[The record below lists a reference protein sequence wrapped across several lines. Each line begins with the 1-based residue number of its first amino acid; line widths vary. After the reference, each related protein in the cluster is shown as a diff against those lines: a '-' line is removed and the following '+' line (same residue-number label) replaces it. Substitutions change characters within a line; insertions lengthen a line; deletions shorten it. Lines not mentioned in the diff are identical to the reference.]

1 MSDTATFTRTVNI
14 YVDSGQAQAAYD
26 ALAAKQAGLNT
37 KLDELRQKY
46 SDALDKAAVEG
57 TKKAQDAAK
66 RLGDQLTD
74 TKDKI
79 AANEVALDRL
89 AKKASGELSA
99 SLKDLQAT
107 SSKLNQE
114 LNKMSKEDAGFG
126 EKKKQADEAKKALE
140 EYLGTLG
147 RTKAAAHEEHGE
159 GFGGVAME
167 VAAGFGLAT
176 TAEALLE
183 KGVDTLKEAVEE
195 AMKAEEIESRLQGA
209 LAGVNREDLLP
220 GMKKQAEEL
229 GEEFKTQLPS
239 DIMAAQSALV
249 TFGHLSKNQIDDILP
264 IILKYS
270 ALTHKELPEAT
281 ENVLKALEGQGKA
294 FKYLGVEILKGGS
307 VAENFNVVM
316 TQLKEKV
323 KESEDALERTNLGG
337 WLAFKTWMREV
348 SEKGG
353 GVMLGVF
360 TEIKRGITGTTEASE
375 ALAQSIAKAK
385 RLKKEQDDETRV
397 RDPKDD
403 IALAGERENILQAY
417 KDELKIAEAA
427 GKDIFE
433 AKKHLLEQE
442 LLLESLSVTERKV
455 KEAELTKLIEDE
467 LKKRKDAQ
475 EEYQK
480 FLFKVGE
487 LKKEV
492 EAKGQSTD
500 AAELQK
506 LQQKYDE
513 LEREND
519 KFYSKGLASLAKYNA
534 TAKQLKTLFAEES
547 EKLEDKQ
554 YGSKMEKDLAA
565 SQSALTRYY
574 DEQKAKVKEQFALQ
588 LIGKDDYDKQ
598 VESLDSQQKHALEV
612 NFLSYYDA
620 LKEAY
625 KDDKAK
631 LAKLE
636 EDKVKNNLAAYN
648 QDIDNYIK
656 TQARKTA
663 NTNAKDAADV
673 TTAGMGADPE
683 AKKEARLK
691 QLADELDQKLKLVKG
706 NEDAIN
712 LAMADA
718 AAKRQAIEKE
728 FYSEIGS
735 DIKKYGDDAVG
746 IFSGIEKIVSNLENA
761 QLSKDKQANKQKEDN
776 LKDQLD
782 KKQISQKQYN
792 DAIAAIN
799 KKQLDEENKMAKDQF
814 AVQKGLKLAQAV
826 ISVASGVTNA
836 LGSAPPPMNFIEAA
850 IVGAAGAVQIGV
862 IASEQFTPKYESGT
876 DSILN
881 GPAHSGGG
889 IKMVNS
895 DTGKITGELEGDEA
909 VISKATTRANMPVI
923 QALLRANGRPVLNST
938 RAIENNRYATGGFIG
953 QSASGN
959 TTIKPVVQN
968 TTDNTELIEHIKGL
982 RQDFRTASN
991 KQVVFVKD
999 NYDDFANQQGVVF
1012 QKGL

>member
-147 RTKAAAHEEHGE
+147 RTKAAAHEDHGE

-195 AMKAEEIESRLQGA
+195 AMKAEEIQARLQNS
-209 LAGVNREDLLP
+209 LEGVGRKDLLP
-220 GMKKQAEEL
+220 EMKKQAEEL
-229 GEEFKTQLPS
+229 GEEFRTQLPS
-239 DIMAAQSALV
+239 DIMDTQSALV
-249 TFGHLSKNQIDDILP
+249 TFGHLSKNQIDELLPVILNYAAKTRKDLPAATEDILR
-264 IILKYS
+264 
-270 ALTHKELPEAT
+270 
-281 ENVLKALEGQGKA
+281 ALEGQGKGLKA
-294 FKYLGVEILKGGS
+294 LGVEIIKGGG
-307 VAENFNVVM
+307 VTENFNIIM
-316 TQLKEKV
+316 TQLKSRVEGA
-323 KESEDALERTNLGG
+323 EAALEGTHKGG
-337 WLAFKTWMREV
+337 WLSFKTWLKEV
-348 SEKGG
+348 SEESGG
-353 GVMLGVF
+353 KLLDLF
-360 TEIKRGITGTTEASE
+360 STIKEGMNGGAAAAEAFNQAE
-375 ALAQSIAKAK
+375 ATAK
-385 RLKKEQDDETRV
+385 RLKAEKEKTDGGENNNT
-397 RDPKDD
+397 
-403 IALAGERENILQAY
+403 ALAGERENILERY
-417 KDELKIAEAA
+417 RDELKIAEAG
-427 GKDIFE
+427 GKDVFE
-433 AKKHLLEQE
+433 AKKKLLEEE
-442 LLLESLSVTERKV
+442 LLLETLSDTQRKV

-620 LKEAY
+620 LKDAY

-636 EDKVKNNLAAYN
+636 DDKVKNNLAAYN

-656 TQARKTA
+656 AQARKNA
-663 NTNAKDAADV
+663 DTNAKDAADV
-673 TTAGMGADPE
+673 TTTGMGFDPV
-683 AKKEARLK
+683 AKRDARLK
-691 QLADELDQKLKLVKG
+691 QLADELEQKLKLVQG
-706 NEDAIN
+706 NEAAITQA
-712 LAMADA
+712 LADA
-718 AAKRQAIEKE
+718 AAKRQNIEKE

-735 DIKKYGDDAVG
+735 DIKKYGDDAVN
-746 IFSGIEKIVSNLENA
+746 IFTGIEKIVSNVENA
-761 QLSKDKQANKQKEDN
+761 QLAKDKQANKQKEDN

-792 DAIAAIN
+792 DGIAAIN
-799 KKQLDEENKMAKDQF
+799 KKQLDEENRISKEQF
-814 AVQKGLKLAQAV
+814 AIQKGLKLAQAV
-826 ISVASGVTNA
+826 ISIAAAETNA
-836 LGSAPPPMNFIEAA
+836 LALPPPMNFIEAA
-850 IVGAAGAVQIGV
+850 IIGAAGAVQIGV
-862 IASEQFTPKYESGT
+862 IASEQFTPKYERGT

-909 VISKATTRANMPVI
+909 VISKATTRANMPII
-923 QALLRANGRPVLNST
+923 QALLRANGRQVLNST

-953 QSASGN
+953 QSTSGN
-959 TTIKPVVQN
+959 TTIQPVVQN
-968 TTDNTELIEHIKGL
+968 TTDNTELLEHIKGL

-999 NYDDFANQQGVVF
+999 NYDYFANQQGVVF